1 MSSGWYKFAFAAMA
15 MALAAACAAGPSKAE
30 RQATAAAAESQCQA
44 LASEYAHVVRNQG
57 EAVARYGTSHPRRAQ
72 IIAQRDRLRE
82 EMSATGAPDV
92 RAIAAT
98 ALGTELAHAK
108 ADRAKLLSRYSTGD
122 PRVIEADEEI
132 YALEAALAA
141 ETGRRAARA
150 S

>member
-1 MSSGWYKFAFAAMA
+1 MSTGWYKFAFAAMA
-15 MALAAACAAGPSKAE
+15 LGLAAACASGPTKAE
-30 RQATAAAAESQCQA
+30 RQANAAAAESQCQA

-72 IIAQRDRLRE
+72 IIAQRDRLRA
-82 EMSATGAPDV
+82 EMADTGAPDV
-92 RAIAAT
+92 RTIAAT

-108 ADRAKLLSRYSTGD
+108 ADRAKLLSRYSGSD

-132 YALEAALAA
+132 YALEDAIAA
-141 ETGRRAARA
+141 ETGRHATRA